1 MSKNLQSVVV
11 WFSFW
16 LLSYFFLYLFWWLP
30 LHKLSAKG
38 FTSSNIWAEAAETE
52 SRYLQVLQSIR
63 ANSDCD
69 SVGGFAASC
78 NKSRNSTLTHMHTDR
93 HTYTFCTCLNWYTC
107 SHTHAGERRELA
119 ASVFDLALCFSL
131 LGILIKNAS
140 TWNTNVLGVFGGNS
154 GSTRACLSLLGK
166 AVNGRVWAPLLALA
180 RLF

>member
-1 MSKNLQSVVV
+1 MCNAFPQ
-11 WFSFW
+11 
-16 LLSYFFLYLFWWLP
+16 
-30 LHKLSAKG
+30 
-38 FTSSNIWAEAAETE
+38 TSSTIWAEAAETE

-78 NKSRNSTLTHMHTDR
+78 NKSRNSTHTHTHRHRYR
-93 HTYTFCTCLNWYTC
+93 HTYTCYTCLNCYTC
-107 SHTHAGERRELA
+107 SHTHAGERRELV

-154 GSTRACLSLLGK
+154 GSTRACLSLLWK
-166 AVNGRVWAPLLALA
+166 AVYGRVWAPLLALA